1 MTDPP
6 PLELAFAVAGEARTF
21 RLDAAAGEG
30 PVTVGRSL
38 DNRLVLADRSVS
50 RRHAELVAED
60 GVWVVRDLGST
71 NGTAIDGHP
80 VPEGLVHAG
89 QRLRIGGI
97 EIEVRPAAEA
107 PPAPAA
113 AAADEELLNATVIR
127 RLEDLPPELLVAPA
141 GGRDGGPAGGPAGR
155 RLATAG
161 APEAFGHLTRL
172 AGALLRTD
180 SVDQVLRRVTEVAFE
195 ALPVERGFV
204 FLQPAGGGEA
214 VCALARDGDEVAA
227 PARGPVPVR
236 RATLRKVMEEK
247 LAVVVPEPASGEDD
261 TDLPARWAMCAPLWS
276 GERVVGALV
285 LDGPETG
292 EAGAEGVSRGPGE
305 GGFGARDLELATA
318 LANFAA
324 VAIERIRFAERAA
337 HERRLRAR
345 LERYHSP
352 AVVEDV
358 LGRGELDAADGGG
371 ERPRLA
377 RAEVSV
383 LFADLSGFTGFAEA
397 SEPEEVA
404 ELLAAYFDLAVDAV
418 FAAGG
423 TLDKFLGDA
432 VMAFFGAPVVQ
443 PDHAARAVRAALALR
458 RSAAGWAREREAA
471 SRPVFPLHVAVHSGP
486 VVAGEVGSERRVNF
500 TVLGNTVNVAARLE
514 AVTPA
519 GEIYVTADTLSLA
532 RRDLGDELAA
542 EPVGPL
548 ALAGLSRPVET
559 WRLVEPEAG

>member
-6 PLELAFAVAGEARTF
+6 PLELAFSVAGEARTF

-50 RRHAELVAED
+50 RRHAELAAEE
-60 GVWVVRDLGST
+60 GAWVVRDLGST

-80 VPEGLVHAG
+80 VPEGLVLAG
-89 QRLRIGGI
+89 QRMRVGAV
-97 EIEVRPAAEA
+97 EMVVRPAPEA
-107 PPAPAA
+107 PAGPADD
-113 AAADEELLNATVIR
+113 DEDAELLNATVIR
-127 RLEDLPPELLVAPA
+127 RLEDLPPELFAAPA
-141 GGRDGGPAGGPAGR
+141 
-155 RLATAG
+155 AG
-161 APEAFGHLTRL
+161 ARGRPLAAARAHEVFGHLTRL
-172 AGALLRTD
+172 AGALLTTD
-180 SVDQVLRRVTEVAFE
+180 SLDQVLRRVTEVAFD
-195 ALPVERGFV
+195 ALPVDRGFV
-204 FLQPAGGGEA
+204 FLQPPGGGEA
-214 VCALARDGDEVAA
+214 MCELARLGDEVEA
-227 PARGPVPVR
+227 PPREPVPVSG
-236 RATLRKVMEEK
+236 ATLRRVMEEK
-247 LAVVVPEPASGEDD
+247 IAVVVPEPAARSGG
-261 TDLPARWAMCAPLWS
+261 TLRWAMCAPLWS

-285 LDGPETG
+285 LDGPAAG
-292 EAGAEGVSRGPGE
+292 EGPAGRGPAE
-305 GGFGARDLELATA
+305 GGFGAGDLELATA

-358 LGRGELDAADGGG
+358 LGRGELDPG
-371 ERPRLA
+371 ERARLA

-404 ELLAAYFDLAVDAV
+404 ELLAAYFDLAVEAV
-418 FAAGG
+418 FDAGG
-423 TLDKFLGDA
+423 TLDKVLGDA
-432 VMAFFGAPVVQ
+432 VMAFFGAPVAQ

-458 RSAAGWAREREAA
+458 RSAAGWARRREAA

-486 VVAGEVGSERRVNF
+486 VVAGEVGSERRVDF

-514 AVTPA
+514 SVTPA
-519 GEIYVTADTLSLA
+519 GEVYVTAETLELA
-532 RRDLGDELAA
+532 RRDLGDDLAA
-542 EPVGPL
+542 EPVGEL
-548 ALAGLSRPVET
+548 ELAGLIRPVAA
-559 WRLVEPEAG
+559 WRLLDPGAG

>member
-6 PLELAFAVAGEARTF
+6 PLELAFTVAGEARAF
-21 RLDAAAGEG
+21 RLDAAQGGEA
-30 PVTVGRSL
+30 VTVGRSL

-50 RRHAELVAED
+50 RRHAELAAEE
-60 GVWVVRDLGST
+60 GAWVLRDLGST

-89 QRLRIGGI
+89 QRLRIGGV
-97 EIEVRPAAEA
+97 EIEVRPAPEA
-107 PPAPAA
+107 PPGPAA
-113 AAADEELLNATVIR
+113 GGADEELLNATVIR
-127 RLEDLPPELLVAPA
+127 RLEDLPPELFAAPPDA
-141 GGRDGGPAGGPAGR
+141 GGRPARLPPAG
-155 RLATAG
+155 TAD
-161 APEAFGHLTRL
+161 AFGHLTRL
-172 AGALLRTD
+172 AGALLRAD
-180 SVDQVLRRVTEVAFE
+180 AVDQVLRRVTEVAFD
-195 ALPVERGFV
+195 ALPVERGYV
-204 FLQPAGGGEA
+204 FLQPAAGGEA
-214 VCALARDGDEVAA
+214 VCELAREGDEVAS
-227 PARGPVPVR
+227 PPHGPVPVSR
-236 RATLRKVMEEK
+236 GTLHRVMEEK
-247 LAVVVPEPASGEDD
+247 LAVVVPEPVGAGGGDAGAGG
-261 TDLPARWAMCAPLWS
+261 PGRWAMCAPLWS

-285 LDGPETG
+285 LDG
-292 EAGAEGVSRGPGE
+292 AAA

-358 LGRGELDAADGGG
+358 LGRGEPDPG
-371 ERPRLA
+371 ERARLA

-404 ELLAAYFDLAVDAV
+404 ELLAAYFDLAVEAV

-432 VMAFFGAPVVQ
+432 VMAFFGAPVAQ

-458 RSAAGWAREREAA
+458 RSAGEWARRREAA
-471 SRPVFPLHVAVHSGP
+471 SRPAFPLHVAVHSGP
-486 VVAGEVGSERRVNF
+486 VVAGEVGSERRVDF

-514 AVTPA
+514 SVTPA
-519 GEIYVTADTLSLA
+519 GEVWVTAETLELA
-532 RRDLGDELAA
+532 RPDLGEGVAA
-542 EPVGPL
+542 EPVGEL
-548 ALAGLSRPVET
+548 ELAGLRRPVQA
-559 WRLVEPEAG
+559 WRLLDPAAGVGGGRAGG